1 MRGCWEDELKP
12 CLQSTQPSVGRAVGR
27 DSTETSFYSDR
38 SPGSLPS
45 HQAFGRSTGSAQ
57 CPNGLPSSGPS
68 EGYAWFPFLYGLV
81 AYLQKWTHTRLISPV
96 LRAWAG
102 RDSGSS
108 SQVSVGAGLLSR
120 GGENICHTH
129 FHYSSHPSPRASL
142 KQEQSL
148 RRPSAAVTE
157 ALSRVASISEHVVS
171 MTLPLLTLS

>member
-1 MRGCWEDELKP
+1 MRGSWEDELKP
-12 CLQSTQPSVGRAVGR
+12 CLQSTQPGVGRAVGR
-27 DSTETSFYSDR
+27 DPTEISSCSDR
-38 SPGSLPS
+38 SPQSLPS
-45 HQAFGRSTGSAQ
+45 HQAFGRGTGSAQ
-57 CPNGLPSSGPS
+57 WPNGLLSSGAS

-81 AYLQKWTHTRLISPV
+81 AYLQKWTRTRLVSPV

-102 RDSGSS
+102 RDSGSG

-129 FHYSSHPSPRASL
+129 FPHSSPPSPRTSL
-142 KQEQSL
+142 KQEQSS

-171 MTLPLLTLS
+171 MTLPR